1 MTKVGAKVRWR
12 LRERRGRFFTEGAS
26 APGTTSV
33 DATEAATA
41 NAVQMVDPN
50 EVNELDRAAA
60 ATVTVESSS
69 ITYLWVLLGAALALA
84 SAVWLFSRMTSMFA
98 RRAAGRRMQHA
109 TREIR
114 QGAWS

>member
-1 MTKVGAKVRWR
+1 
-12 LRERRGRFFTEGAS
+12 RGGESPVATAGTAWPVLANTEGAS
-26 APGTTSV
+26 APGTV

-98 RRAAGRRMQHA
+98 RRAAGRRMQ
-109 TREIR
+109 
-114 QGAWS
+114 